1 MAGIYVHIPF
11 CKQACIYCDFHFST
25 STRHRSAMATAIAQ
39 EARLRRNYLGG
50 ETVGTLYFGGGTPSL
65 LEAHEL
71 QEILQQLRSLFN
83 FSSDLEF
90 TFEANPDDLSAAK
103 LAEMKDAG
111 VNRLS
116 IGLQALDDA
125 MLQWMNRAHRADE
138 GLAAVR
144 RAQAAGIDNIS
155 VDLIYG
161 RPGLN
166 SEAWKQEIKTII
178 ELGVPHI
185 SAYCLTVEP
194 GTVLGKRV
202 SRREEKPMDEQAAGN
217 QFEILIS
224 ELAKAGI
231 EQYEV
236 SNFAK
241 PGFYSRHNTAYWQ
254 GTAYLG
260 LGPSAH
266 SFDGAQRSWN
276 VANNARY
283 IKSINEEKLPVTIE
297 EAAKYDRLN
306 EWIMTG
312 LRTKWG
318 IDLMAAKAKFGVD
331 LSKKHAAYIATLEAE
346 GLARMDGNVL
356 SLNPSGLFRADGI
369 ASDFF
374 EV

>member
-103 LAEMKDAG
+103 LAELGDAG

-166 SEAWKQEIKTII
+166 PEAWKQEIKTII

-266 SFDGAQRSWN
+266 SFNGAQRSWN

-331 LSKKHAAYIATLEAE
+331 LSKKHSAYIATLEAE

-356 SLNPSGLFRADGI
+356 SLNPLGLFRVDGI